1 MTEQNAETVKPHMT
15 WYHGSPA
22 KLTHLKAGSSI
33 TPFSEIAKAYSHKPK
48 HLELSVL
55 DDAENEL
62 IHVEVIH
69 DGTKPGFVYQVMI
82 TDNNEMKKPEE
93 NQGPLGE
100 EMVTTQD
107 VTLRLIGE
115 TEVRHT
121 YAFDLKETKA
131 EPLNAVELRRGSSK

>member
-1 MTEQNAETVKPHMT
+1 MTEQDKETVKPHMN

-22 KLTHLKAGSSI
+22 KLTILKAGSSI

-55 DDAENEL
+55 EYTENEL

-69 DGTKPGFVYQVMI
+69 DGNKPGFLYQVMI
-82 TDNNEMKKPEE
+82 NDNNEMEKPEE
-93 NQGPLGE
+93 NPGPLGE

-107 VTLRLIGE
+107 LILRLIGE
-115 TEVRHT
+115 TEVKHT
-121 YAFDLKETKA
+121 YVFDLKENWSRTT
-131 EPLNAVELRRGSSK
+131 P

>member
-1 MTEQNAETVKPHMT
+1 MTDQNEETVKPHMK

-22 KLTHLKAGSSI
+22 KLTLLKAGSSI

-55 DDAENEL
+55 EDTENEL

-69 DGTKPGFVYQVMI
+69 DGTKPGFIYQVMI
-82 TDNNEMKKPEE
+82 TEINEMKKPEE
-93 NQGPLGE
+93 NLGPLGE

-107 VTLRLIGE
+107 VTLRLIGV
-115 TEVRHT
+115 TEVKHT
-121 YAFDLKETKA
+121 YVFDLKET
-131 EPLNAVELRRGSSK
+131 